1 MVLGNSAQEKVF
13 HNVKHLITETP
24 VLAFYDVT
32 KPTVVSADMTSYGLG
47 GILLQD
53 SDGQMKL
60 VAYCSRVLMLKKG
73 MPISK
78 ERSCEKVSR
87 FLYGLESFVLQT
99 DHKPLIPLIN
109 AKDLDSVPLRCERL
123 LLQMM

>member
-73 MPISK
+73 VPISK
-78 ERSCEKVSR
+78 KSAWWLSGPVKKFQGFCMDWRVLSCK
-87 FLYGLESFVLQT
+87 LT
-99 DHKPLIPLIN
+99 IN
-109 AKDLDSVPLRCERL
+109 HSSN
-123 LLQMM
+123 